1 MLNEENTMATP
12 EEMLQTMIK
21 NLPEKTG
28 KSLEQWLLE
37 TQKLTFTKHGEF
49 LKYLK
54 QEHGVSHG
62 FANLIASKTL
72 DAKNSDRQDDP
83 LLSQYAGPKAELK
96 PIYDRL
102 ITHITNFGS
111 DVEIAVKK
119 SYVSLRR
126 NKQFAIIQASTRTRV
141 DLGLQ
146 LPGVAETPRLESSG
160 SFNQMVTHRVRI
172 ESLEDIDCELIDWL
186 ELSYDRN

>member
-1 MLNEENTMATP
+1 MASP
-12 EEMLQTMIK
+12 EEMLQTMIN

-28 KSLEQWLLE
+28 KSLEEWLSE
-37 TQKLTFTKHGEF
+37 TQALEFTKHGEILTF
-49 LKYLK
+49 LK

-72 DAKNSDRQDDP
+72 DAKNAGSTDDP
-83 LLSQYAGPKAELK
+83 LAAQYAGPKAELK

-102 ITHITNFGS
+102 ITHITNLGS
-111 DVEIAVKK
+111 DVEISVKK

-126 NKQFAIIQASTRTRV
+126 NKQFALIQASTKKRIDV
-141 DLGLQ
+141 GLQ
-146 LPGVAETPRLESSG
+146 LPGVQETPRLEKSG
-160 SFNQMVTHRVRI
+160 SFNQMVSHRVRI